1 MAIEPGPVRGTT
13 NDPARHEGGEA
24 QPRDPTRDPGAW
36 DHAPGDRETG
46 QAVALAVGAGLA
58 TGLLATGH
66 RTTAAGVAI
75 GTAAAAAVGMA
86 FPDLVAKI
94 RAEWGLGR
102 REFSRLVGYSE
113 RVIADWE
120 RGKTLSEHA
129 RRRIIEVERLR
140 RSLVTALGELIQP
153 DVIPGW
159 LRTPNPAFEGS
170 TPLQVIERG
179 ETDRIWNM
187 IYELRS
193 GMPN

>member
-1 MAIEPGPVRGTT
+1 M
-13 NDPARHEGGEA
+13 
-24 QPRDPTRDPGAW
+24 DPTREPEALDDGGGRR
-36 DHAPGDRETG
+36 DTG
-46 QAVALAVGAGLA
+46 QAIAVAAGAGLA
-58 TGLLATGH
+58 AGLLATGH
-66 RTTAAGVAI
+66 RTTAASVAI

-120 RGKTLSEHA
+120 KGKTLSAHA

-140 RSLVTALGELIQP
+140 RSLVTALGELVQP
-153 DVIPGW
+153 DVIPEW
-159 LRTPNPAFEGS
+159 LRTPNPAFGGS
-170 TPLQVIERG
+170 TPLQVMERG

-187 IYELRS
+187 IYELGS